1 MAGALLIISKT
12 NSSVTG
18 PKVSQGISSE
28 REVSRQ
34 ALGLEEEIF
43 SDAADSLSEIIRKDV
58 REVVSMHRVEG
69 RGKEL
74 FLPRMVLSFERAVFK
89 LC

>member
-1 MAGALLIISKT
+1 MAGALLIIFNT

-18 PKVSQGISSE
+18 SKVSQEISCE

-69 RGKEL
+69 RGTEM
-74 FLPRMVLSFERAVFK
+74 FLPRMMLKF
-89 LC
+89 